1 MSEIQATVGFVGYGE
16 AASCFTKGLSGNGLQ
31 RILVYCNGSRN
42 RPPYTQPFKDRVAA
56 DGAQTVD
63 SLEDLV
69 SDSDI
74 VFSAVL
80 VGNAVEVGE
89 AIAACVDAG
98 TLVVDIN
105 ASPPSAK
112 KAVGAAVTAQG
123 ASFVDAN
130 LIGAVSIYG
139 HSVQLLSSGD
149 GSVEFARRMGPF
161 GLNVEVI
168 GNDPGTSAMVKMLR
182 SVVTK
187 GMEALIV
194 EAMTAAHLA
203 GITEEAFRGI
213 CEPMDAT
220 TYSSFADMC
229 IKTDVLHAGR
239 RAVEM
244 DAALAE
250 LRELGV
256 EPIMTTATVER
267 LRTSERLGL
276 RDRFVDAPPKN
287 YEEVL
292 DAYTAVI
299 RGTDPV

>member
-1 MSEIQATVGFVGYGE
+1 MSKTHPTVGFVGYGE
-16 AASCFTKGLSGNGLQ
+16 AASYFTRGLSGNGLE

-42 RPPYTQPFKDRVAA
+42 RPPYTQAFKDRVVA
-56 DGAQTVD
+56 DGAETVD
-63 SLEDLV
+63 SLDDLV
-69 SDSDI
+69 SGSDI

-89 AIAACVDAG
+89 AIAAFAGPG

-112 KAVGAAVTAQG
+112 KAVGAAVTARG

-130 LIGAVSIYG
+130 LMGAVSIYG

-149 GSVEFARRMGPF
+149 GSAEFADRMGPF

-168 GNDPGTSAMVKMLR
+168 GDEPGTSAMVKMLR

-194 EAMTAAHLA
+194 EAMTTAHLA
-203 GITEEAFRGI
+203 GITEETFRGI

-250 LRELGV
+250 LREVGV

-276 RDRFVDAPPKN
+276 RDRFVDAPPKT

-292 DAYTAVI
+292 DAYAAVI
-299 RGTDPV
+299 RGADPV